1 MTHPPL
7 PSAPALFLDI
17 DGTLV
22 ELQDSPEQVA
32 VDRDLLALLPPL
44 FAACGGALALVS
56 GRPVSGI
63 DDLFAPLKLPAAGQ
77 HGVERR
83 DAAGETHFHAGCGIQ
98 LDALRR
104 RAAALAQRHPEL
116 LVEDKGAS
124 VAVHF
129 RRAPH
134 LAGEVRACL
143 EEWLEEA
150 ADFKLQGGKM
160 VLEAKPAGRDKGTAL
175 LEFMAEAPFLGR
187 LPVFLGD
194 DVTDEYGFQAVNRLG
209 GLAIKVGEGPSVAPW
224 RLPDVAAVHAW
235 LGELASPTRLTGSR
249 LL

>member
-1 MTHPPL
+1 MNAPPL
-7 PSAPALFLDI
+7 PSVPALFLDI

-22 ELQDSPEQVA
+22 ELRDSPGQVA
-32 VDRDLLALLPPL
+32 VDRELLSLLPAL
-44 FAACGGALALVS
+44 HRSCGGALALVS

-63 DDLFAPLKLPAAGQ
+63 DVLFSPLKLPAAGQ

-83 DAAGETHFHAGCGIQ
+83 DAAGETHSHAVCGAQ
-98 LDALRR
+98 LDALRQ

-124 VAVHF
+124 VALHF
-129 RRAPH
+129 RAAPH
-134 LAGEVRACL
+134 LAGEVQACL
-143 EEWLEEA
+143 EEWLAEA
-150 ADFKLQGGKM
+150 ADFTLQEGKM

-175 LEFMAEAPFLGR
+175 LEFMAEPPFRGR
-187 LPVFLGD
+187 QPVFLGD

-209 GLAIKVGEGPSVAPW
+209 GLAVKVGQGTSAAPW

-235 LGELASPTRLTGSR
+235 LRRLAGLQG
-249 LL
+249 